1 MPKQIEDTDHG
12 DSSLFAPAASQSD
25 STVAISQQS
34 RQVSEVQVALV
45 IAKRFPR
52 DEITSLSKLKRS
64 CQRPKLAAMAT
75 YAYKK
80 GDSTID
86 GPSIR
91 LAEAAA
97 QAWGNI
103 DHGWIELDRR
113 MAERCGE
120 SSVMAYAWDLENNT
134 RKVLVFT
141 VRHWRDTK
149 KGGYALKDER
159 DIYELC
165 ANQAARRI
173 RSCILSIIPGD
184 IIDEALDECEKTLKH
199 ENKGKPIADRARDM
213 MIAFDGIGIN
223 REQIEARLQ
232 KKAEAI
238 TEPELRQLQKVFVAI
253 RDGIGKAGDYFEV
266 AGAEVAKPKFENKPP
281 TPEDKARFDREAR
294 EPHPEAIR
302 PPERATARQA
312 TPLEGLANLCAASGV
327 TQERLVSWLSGQ
339 GEDIGFFADI
349 EEATA
354 KNLIKNWAKLVPQ
367 ILGEAN
373 KASTTRTDF

>member
-34 RQVSEVQVALV
+34 RQVSEVQAALV

-52 DEITSLSKLKRS
+52 DEITSLAKLKRS

-266 AGAEVAKPKFENKPP
+266 AGAPETKPKFESEPP
-281 TPEDKARFDREAR
+281 TPKDKARFDREAR
-294 EPHPEAIR
+294 EPHPEAER
-302 PPERATARQA
+302 PAKPEEARKA
-312 TPLEGLANLCAASGV
+312 TPAEGLANLVTASGL
-327 TQERLVSWLSGQ
+327 TEGKLIEWLRAQ
-339 GEDIGFFADI
+339 GEDADFI
-349 EEATA
+349 TDIP
-354 KNLIKNWAKLVPQ
+354 KKTIQNLIKNWANIVPE
-367 ILGEAN
+367 ILGEEN